1 MTEPREIWVSID
13 LDFVEVYT
21 PADYESFSEAERE
34 GLVLFREV
42 RVEKGHAPN
51 G

>member
-1 MTEPREIWVSID
+1 MTDPREIWVSID

-21 PADYESFSEAERE
+21 PADYESFSEADRE

-42 RVEKGHAPN
+42 PVHERLEPK
-51 G
+51 